1 MRSLFIVLA
10 LLILMSSLSVEA
22 ETPSVFE
29 KIELDVKG
37 KKILVLWQR
46 LGVPDAII
54 RYCGLNYIYF
64 NPTLK
69 WWDQVIVEWNISRY
83 VGLPP
88 WFKPDDAE
96 SEAKLNSEKLA
107 TLNEI
112 EEAFERAGA
121 REHGWYGMV
130 YLGYYFE
137 WEPKILGIYAYLGG
151 VEVPREAKINRIE
164 ALLNRVLGVLEKYNA
179 TIVMIIEVDS
189 MIELKKVFPA
199 GYALGR
205 ALNEARSGSEV
216 PDVVRRYIAEGT
228 WNAGNSL
235 GSVSIAFDLP
245 PPSMEDLEVLVKWI
259 RDRMGHCEVPL
270 VIGFNVPVPGAED
283 IELLPLII
291 ENESAESPPM
301 VAEEPSTSEPNTT
314 MYETMIGERLGSV
327 LVLAVIALIS
337 IAIGLL
343 AGRRTV

>member
-10 LLILMSSLSVEA
+10 LLILMSSFSVEA

-83 VGLPP
+83 VGPPP
-88 WFKPDDAE
+88 WFKEDAE
-96 SEAKLNSEKLA
+96 SVARLNSERLA

-130 YLGYYFE
+130 NLVYYFE

-164 ALLNRVLGVLEKYNA
+164 ALLNRVSGVLEKYNA
-179 TIVMIIEVDS
+179 TIVMVIEVDS
-189 MIELKKVFPA
+189 MIELEKVSPA
-199 GYALGR
+199 GHALVR

-216 PDVVRRYIAEGT
+216 PDVVRRYIVERMWGS
-228 WNAGNSL
+228 AGNSL
-235 GSVSIAFDLP
+235 GSVGLSFTLP

-270 VIGFNVPVPGAED
+270 VIAFNVPVPERK
-283 IELLPLII
+283 LLPLII
-291 ENESAESPPM
+291 EKVEPPPL
-301 VAEEPSTSEPNTT
+301 VTEEPSTSEFNTAI
-314 MYETMIGERLGSV
+314 YETMVGERLRSI
-327 LVLAVIALIS
+327 LVLAVITLIS

-343 AGRRTV
+343 AGRRIV